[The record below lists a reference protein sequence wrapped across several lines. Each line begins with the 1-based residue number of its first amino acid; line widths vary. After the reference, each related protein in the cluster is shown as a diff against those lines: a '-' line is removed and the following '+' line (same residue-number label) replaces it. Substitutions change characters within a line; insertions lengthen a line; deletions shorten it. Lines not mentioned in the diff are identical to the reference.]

1 MERVPSLLGERFGEL
16 NLGAAIPLP
25 ERMELVDLD
34 KESACLVGEGGPV
47 ETFQLAVAL
56 QAIEDPLCL
65 GRDPRLGG
73 EVMIWPSLILP
84 LGKHPQAGP
93 RLARPVVDVLE
104 DEAVR
109 LTEALEGEGPCP
121 RALDSD
127 VGQSILDE
135 AGLRP
140 L

>member
-1 MERVPSLLGERFGEL
+1 
-16 NLGAAIPLP
+16 
-25 ERMELVDLD
+25 
-34 KESACLVGEGGPV
+34 
-47 ETFQLAVAL
+47 
-56 QAIEDPLCL
+56 
-65 GRDPRLGG
+65 
-73 EVMIWPSLILP
+73 MIGPSLILP
-84 LGKHPQAGP
+84 LGEHPQAGP

-104 DEAVR
+104 EVAVR
-109 LTEALEGEGPCP
+109 LTEALEGEGPC